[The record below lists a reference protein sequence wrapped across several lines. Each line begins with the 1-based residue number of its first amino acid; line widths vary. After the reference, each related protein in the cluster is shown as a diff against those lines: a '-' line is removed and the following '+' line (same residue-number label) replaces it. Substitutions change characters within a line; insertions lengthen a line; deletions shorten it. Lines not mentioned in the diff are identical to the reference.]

1 MNDSEI
7 RATST
12 SRRIR
17 WAVLLLVGG
26 AMILAGGALALN
38 RAHAE
43 EKKAGSEAGTNYRPE
58 KPSDEQLARGEK
70 VFFKECV
77 WCHGPDGAG
86 DGPGALRLWPRPR
99 NFNAGTFK
107 IRTTASGELPTDDD
121 LLLTVTNGLPG
132 SAMPSWEGVLTEQ
145 ERKDV
150 VAFVKTKM
158 VKDRNF
164 QDKDEEFHVIS
175 FDGQVPSSP
184 ESIKRGQD
192 VFLNKGKCVQCHGPE
207 GRGNGNLT
215 QKDDWGFPIF
225 PADFHQCWNFR
236 GNRRDPYN
244 PRNIFREVST
254 GLNGTPM
261 PSFADVLT
269 VQDRWDVA
277 NFVISLCPKVKI
289 DPITQK
295 PAINFVL
302 TSDFVNGPLPTT
314 ADDPK
319 WNSQESRFVGLGG
332 QITRK
337 PQNFNRRIED
347 VWVKSLYNK
356 DAIAFLM
363 EWDDRNESHAEGTN
377 LPPPINVADLTIP
390 VAYYAN
396 KMVFDEVKDQFK
408 DLYPG
413 LTYPEPVIYND
424 AVEIQF
430 PADWQKLVAPERPF
444 FILGD
449 PIKPVDLWKWQSDG
463 SVVAYTGHGINGAN
477 GDPEIVA
484 RKTVIKAED
493 AHFKNGHWSVILTR
507 SLKTDDKE
515 NDVQFEV
522 NKYIPIAFQAW
533 DGDNGE
539 AGARMSLSAWYY
551 VVLKPLT
558 PTKAYVYPFIMIG
571 IVVGLQW
578 WVIRKTQSIHNG
590 NGKGHS
596 GAKKK

>member
-1 MNDSEI
+1 MSDLHTTP
-7 RATST
+7 TSIY
-12 SRRIR
+12 RRIR
-17 WAVLLLVGG
+17 WAVWAFIGG
-26 AMILAGGALALN
+26 AVIISGALMLN

-43 EKKAGSEAGTNYRPE
+43 DQKAAPAGASYRPQ
-58 KPSDEQLARGEK
+58 KPSDEQVARGAK

-77 WCHGPDGAG
+77 WCHGPEGAG

-121 LLLTVTNGLPG
+121 LFLTVTNGLSG
-132 SAMPSWEGVLTEQ
+132 SAMPPWDGVLTEEQ
-145 ERKDV
+145 RRDV

-164 QDKDEEFHVIS
+164 QDPDEEFHVIK
-175 FDGQVPSSP
+175 FDGQVPSSA

-225 PADFHQCWNFR
+225 PADLHQCWNFR

-244 PRNIFREVST
+244 PRNIFREVTT

-261 PSFADVLT
+261 PSFVDVLT

-302 TSDFVNGPLPTT
+302 TSEHVDGPLPTT
-314 ADDPK
+314 VDDPK
-319 WNSQESRFVGLGG
+319 WNTQEPRFVGLGG

-347 VWVKSLYNK
+347 LWVKSLYNN
-356 DAIAFLM
+356 DSVAFLL
-363 EWDDRNESHAEGTN
+363 EWDDRNESHAEGKD
-377 LPPPINVADLTIP
+377 LPPPVNVADLTIP

-396 KMVFDEVKDQFK
+396 KLVFDEVKSDFS

-424 AVEIQF
+424 AVELQF
-430 PADWQKLVAPERPF
+430 PAEWQKLVSPERPF

-463 SVVAYTGHGINGAN
+463 TTVAYTGHGIEGAT
-477 GDPEIVA
+477 GEPQIVP
-484 RKTVIKAED
+484 RKTAIKAEG
-493 AHFKNGHWSVILTR
+493 AQFKNGRWYVILTR
-507 SLKTDDKE
+507 SLKTDDTE

-539 AGARMSLSAWYY
+539 AGARMSTSAWYY

-558 PTKAYVYPFIMIG
+558 PTQAYVYPFIMVG
-571 IVVGLQW
+571 VVVTLQW
-578 WVIRKTQSIHNG
+578 WVIKKTKSMQNG
-590 NGKGHS
+590 NGNG